1 MSICGLSNDL
11 FNAIWYICFKHK
23 FAKNQR
29 VKKMLRFDQ
38 LSYWEREQY
47 IVGNTFVIVGA
58 GLIGMSAALSLRE
71 RFPTEKILILERGYL
86 PTGASTKNAGF
97 ACFGSPTEIQD
108 DLCHMPE
115 DKVWETIELRLK
127 GLEQLQKRVPA
138 AAMRYQNCGS
148 WDLISASEKD
158 LDPEFI
164 PFLNEQ
170 FQKRF
175 GYAHVYQKDTT
186 YESKFGFQG
195 FQAAYFNAFEGALDT
210 GLLIHQLHQQCSAQG
225 IQFLFATEVIKWE
238 SSEDDVLIATTHG
251 ELSAQHLFLCTNGFA
266 QTYFQNELR
275 PARAQV
281 LLTKPM
287 KHQIKGTFHSD
298 KGYYYFRDIGN
309 RILLGG
315 GRHLDFETETTTT
328 FDKNERIRAAL
339 VNKLSTEILPGQ
351 AFEIDQEWSGIM
363 CVGPEKKPIIR
374 SLNKNVHAGVRMGGM
389 GVAIGTAVGAA
400 LSKLV

>member
-1 MSICGLSNDL
+1 
-11 FNAIWYICFKHK
+11 
-23 FAKNQR
+23 
-29 VKKMLRFDQ
+29 
-38 LSYWEREQY
+38 
-47 IVGNTFVIVGA
+47 
-58 GLIGMSAALSLRE
+58 
-71 RFPTEKILILERGYL
+71 
-86 PTGASTKNAGF
+86 
-97 ACFGSPTEIQD
+97 
-108 DLCHMPE
+108 
-115 DKVWETIELRLK
+115 
-127 GLEQLQKRVPA
+127 
-138 AAMRYQNCGS
+138 
-148 WDLISASEKD
+148 
-158 LDPEFI
+158 
-164 PFLNEQ
+164 
-170 FQKRF
+170 
-175 GYAHVYQKDTT
+175 
-186 YESKFGFQG
+186 
-195 FQAAYFNAFEGALDT
+195 
-210 GLLIHQLHQQCSAQG
+210 LIHQLHQQCSAQG

-389 GVAIGTAVGAA
+389 GVAIGTSVGAA